1 MATTKGTNATSIG
14 TDDPFLFVTAGDLG
28 GAQRVSMDVAA
39 IADGDFDAD
48 GDIVYLAQ
56 VPSNARIVSIKTYND
71 DLDNGTDSVVN
82 VGIYNGDEAFVDT
95 DGSATAYAADAL
107 IDEDAY
113 NAGATTFQGAVTAG
127 SEHAFGTAAR
137 RNNPLRKVWEDAG
150 LTSDP
155 KVPLRI
161 ALTQT
166 ATVTTDIAGD
176 VVMVVTYVVD

>member
-39 IADGDFDAD
+39 VAAADFDAD

-71 DLDNGTDSVVN
+71 DLDSGTDSSVN

-113 NAGATTFQGAVTAG
+113 VSASAAFQAAVTAG
-127 SEHAFGTAAR
+127 TEHAFGTAAR
-137 RNNPLRKVWEDAG
+137 RNDPLRRVWEDAG

-161 ALTQT
+161 ALTQNT
-166 ATVTTDIAGD
+166 TVSGAQAGD
-176 VVMVVTYVVD
+176 IVMVVTYVVD